1 MPPCY
6 HAPGRFRETPS
17 PGRYLSA
24 GQTPADGVS
33 PWANSR
39 GWRLGAN
46 ELSRKVPR
54 RGRTSRG
61 WRLAVGQL
69 PGKVPLD
76 PLPDAHPPT
85 YPSNG
90 PTGKWLGGVAARS
103 SAGTRT
109 ARAATLR
116 ATDEHL
122 SALHKLASARA
133 SRQDYSC
140 TLSASERLTLRMARI
155 CKHATTKYVRNP
167 MPTSRAIRLIGSS
180 ITKLPE

>member
-1 MPPCY
+1 MLRAVFARRLPREGAS
-6 HAPGRFRETPS
+6 APGELPRVVSRRGLL
-17 PGRYLSA
+17 PGKASRRGENSQGKA
-24 GQTPADGVS
+24 SRGG
-33 PWANSR
+33 ANSR
-39 GWRLGAN
+39 R
-46 ELSRKVPR
+46 
-54 RGRTSRG
+54 

-85 YPSNG
+85 RSSNG

-109 ARAATLR
+109 TRAATLR

-140 TLSASERLTLRMARI
+140 TLSASERLTLRMARM